1 MKTLVLSMISIA
13 ATVAAMT
20 ACTSEGDP
28 IDNIDNGQPVEIQL
42 NAGIGSITTKTPI
55 TSDDQGKLSSALPGI
70 QFVKAAD
77 IAESPAWGDVSKV
90 ASTAEIK
97 TDDISTGKISFNT
110 PLYYNVDPT
119 LKSWLI
125 GYYPVAEVEPDASTN
140 KGKLQWT
147 ITGKEDILL
156 SAEVS
161 GNKSKDEQIKSI
173 TFNHQLLQM
182 QFKFVAEDP
191 AAIDTWGNAIRR
203 IAIKTKASGTLA
215 NLPSTITCTLSSTPS
230 LAWSNPAEL
239 TAYAVT
245 DGTYSDNK
253 ITEASPITLTETE
266 TLGGYI
272 MVQPLTATTDYTLA
286 ITTNKSTAE
295 VPITLGAAPAAGKAY
310 EIILTFKA
318 STIATTATIT
328 KWETVTGG
336 TGTVQ

>member
-125 GYYPVAEVEPDASTN
+125 GYYPVAEVEPDAST
-140 KGKLQWT
+140 
-147 ITGKEDILL
+147 I
-156 SAEVS
+156 
-161 GNKSKDEQIKSI
+161 
-173 TFNHQLLQM
+173 
-182 QFKFVAEDP
+182 
-191 AAIDTWGNAIRR
+191 
-203 IAIKTKASGTLA
+203 
-215 NLPSTITCTLSSTPS
+215 LPSF
-230 LAWSNPAEL
+230 
-239 TAYAVT
+239 V
-245 DGTYSDNK
+245 
-253 ITEASPITLTETE
+253 
-266 TLGGYI
+266 
-272 MVQPLTATTDYTLA
+272 
-286 ITTNKSTAE
+286 
-295 VPITLGAAPAAGKAY
+295 
-310 EIILTFKA
+310 
-318 STIATTATIT
+318 
-328 KWETVTGG
+328 
-336 TGTVQ
+336 